1 MTLQERLLS
10 ARTALK
16 GNPDLAPQ
24 IVGWSEQHARPATIE
39 PVPGILAP
47 ALHDMLTG
55 RGIVGL
61 YAHQAEAIRHA
72 LDGEHTVVVSPT
84 ASGKTLCYLLPV
96 LEKLI
101 ESGQTSLLL
110 FPTKALAR
118 DQLQRIGDDLESLG
132 LDRGLVAA
140 YDGDTGPAAR
150 AAARNTARILVTNPD
165 MLHAGILPNHT
176 RWRELIGDLAYV
188 VMDEMHTYRGVFG
201 SQVAG
206 VIWRLRRLC
215 RFYGSDPR
223 FICTSAT
230 VSNPGELAG
239 ALLGDS
245 VVLVNH
251 SGALEPD
258 RTIVLYNPP
267 ITNKALGIRRAP
279 AEDARLLVR
288 HLIAHGLQTV
298 CFCRSRLA
306 VEQLVM
312 ALRQDAER
320 LGVAP
325 DMIRGYRAG
334 YRGEERRAIEA
345 GLRDGRVQCVIATS
359 ALELGIDIGGLSAC
373 VLVGYPGSTSSFWQ
387 RIGRVGRGA
396 AGGISILVADASPLD
411 QYLLAHQHLLLGAA
425 PEAAR
430 VNTHNLH
437 VRVGQLRCA
446 LYELPLQAGEVSEH
460 TLDEPI
466 LQALVSQGEARP
478 SGGRWHW
485 SAGTFPAGELSLR
498 TADSSRVEIIAAA
511 QNGDRGVV
519 IGQVEAGD
527 APRWVHPSAIYLH
540 EGTQYLVRSLDLE
553 AGVAQV
559 EPVTLPYITV
569 ASERTEITIEHTVN
583 EEQDGA
589 LDTCFGSIRVVSR
602 VTSYRR
608 EHVDTHQVLS
618 RERLDMPEQEFFTD
632 ACWLG
637 VGRELI
643 ESLDGGGLWAGDQ
656 PGGRGPN
663 WQQQRALA
671 LARDEYRCRHCGAA
685 ELPGRSHD
693 VHHIVPFQTFGWVP
707 GENDAY
713 LLANRLDNLVTLCS
727 ACHHR
732 AEQQV
737 AIAGTLTDLA
747 YVLRYLI
754 PLWVLCDPG
763 DIGTHVEQGRQG
775 AGDALLFI
783 YDRAPGGSGIA
794 EALPPLTYALL
805 DAARERVLR
814 CDCEAGC
821 PSCIGPAISPQPE
834 RKQRVISLL
843 DRMRRGT

>member
-1 MTLQERLLS
+1 MTLQERLQS
-10 ARTALK
+10 ALASLE
-16 GNPDLAPQ
+16 GDPDLAPQ
-24 IVGWSEQHARPATIE
+24 IVAWSEQRARTATLV

-47 ALHDMLTG
+47 AVHDMLRR
-55 RGIVGL
+55 RGIVSL
-61 YAHQAEAIRHA
+61 YAHQAEAIQQA
-72 LDGEHTVVVSPT
+72 LKGKHTVVISPT
-84 ASGKTLCYLLPV
+84 ASGKTLCYVLPALQKLL
-96 LEKLI
+96 

-110 FPTKALAR
+110 FPTKALAH

-140 YDGDTGPAAR
+140 YDGDSGPAAR
-150 AAARNTARILVTNPD
+150 AAARSKARILVTNPD

-176 RWRELIGDLAYV
+176 RWRELFGDLAYV
-188 VMDEMHTYRGVFG
+188 VLDEMHTYRGVFG

-206 VIWRLRRLC
+206 VLWRLRRLC

-230 VSNPGELAG
+230 VSNPGELAA

-245 VVLVNH
+245 AMIVDH
-251 SGALEPD
+251 SGAPEPA

-267 ITNKALGIRRAP
+267 ITDARLGIRRP
-279 AEDARLLVR
+279 PVEDARLLVR
-288 HLIAHGLQTV
+288 HFITHGLQTV

-306 VEQLVM
+306 VEQLVI
-312 ALRQDAER
+312 ALRQDAEQM
-320 LGVAP
+320 GVDP
-325 DMIRGYRAG
+325 DVIRGYRAG
-334 YRGEERRAIEA
+334 YRGDERRAIEA
-345 GLRDGRVQCVIATS
+345 GLRDGSVQCVVATS
-359 ALELGIDIGGLSAC
+359 ALELGIDIGGLAAC

-396 AGGISILVADASPLD
+396 AGGVAVLVASASPLD
-411 QYLLAHQHLLLGAA
+411 QYLLSHQDMLLGAA

-430 VNTHNLH
+430 INTHNLH
-437 VRVGQLRCA
+437 IRVGQLRCA
-446 LYELPLQAGEVSEH
+446 LYELPLPASEASEH
-460 TLDEPI
+460 PLDEPI
-466 LQALVSQGEARP
+466 LQALASQGEARS

-511 QNGDRGVV
+511 QDGDRGMV

-527 APRWVHPSAIYLH
+527 APRWVHPNAIYLH
-540 EGTQYLVRSLDLE
+540 EGAQYLVRSLDLE

-559 EPVTLPYITV
+559 EPVTLPYITI
-569 ASERTEITIEHTVN
+569 ASERTEITVEHTES
-583 EEQDGA
+583 EERSGA
-589 LDTCFGSIRVVSR
+589 LATCFGSIRVVSR

-608 EHVDTHQVLS
+608 EHVDTHLVLS
-618 RERLDMPEQEFFTD
+618 RERLDMPEQEYFTD
-632 ACWLG
+632 ACWLC
-637 VGRELI
+637 VGHELV
-643 ESLDGGGLWAGDQ
+643 ERLASEGLWAGEQ

-671 LARDEYRCRHCGAA
+671 LTRDQHRCRHCGAA
-685 ELPGRSHD
+685 ELPGRTHD

-713 LLANRLDNLVTLCS
+713 LIANRLDNLVTLCS
-727 ACHHR
+727 ACHRR

-737 AIAGTLTDLA
+737 AIDGTLTDLA

-763 DIGTHVEQGRQG
+763 DIGTHVAQGHLAQH
-775 AGDALLFI
+775 DAILYV

-794 EALPPLTYALL
+794 EALPPLVDALL
-805 DAARERVLR
+805 DAAHERVAR
-814 CDCEAGC
+814 CDCDAGC

-834 RKQRVISLL
+834 RKRRVMSLL
-843 DRMRRGT
+843 DKMRQLP